1 MMAALREWLTS
12 VVVVAM
18 LLAVAQTLLPEGS
31 LRKIGSFTGGLILLV
46 ALTRPLLGTDLE
58 RLGVDMESCR
68 REIAARQA
76 ELSEENRD
84 ALAAGIAKRTEAYI
98 STQAEKQ
105 GAAVTARVETR
116 TGEEGIPL
124 PWSTELTGEPSPEL
138 AAWIAQELDIPE
150 ERQVWHEREDEN

>member
-58 RLGVDMESCR
+58 RLGVDIESCR

-84 ALAAGIAKRTEAYI
+84 ALAAGIAERTEAYI
-98 STQAEKQ
+98 SKQAEKQ

-116 TGEEGIPL
+116 SGDEGIPL
-124 PWSTELTGEPSPEL
+124 PWSAELEGDYTEEL
-138 AAWIAQELDIPE
+138 AQWMETELDIPR
-150 ERQVWHEREDEN
+150 ERQVWHGRES